1 MHGNT
6 AVVNN
11 LDKNEGSR
19 FQAHLD
25 LGAKPI
31 IRFSIIFLVTKQG
44 INIAKD

>member
-25 LGAKPI
+25 LSQTDYPI
-31 IRFSIIFLVTKQG
+31 QYYFSSYETR
-44 INIAKD
+44 N